1 MPDKRVR
8 LQFQPSG
15 RTIHVLSGTT
25 VIEAAA
31 QAGLTIQTPCGGAG
45 TCGKCRIQF
54 TAGACE
60 PTAGDK
66 DNLSEEELAAG
77 WRFACQTTVCDDC
90 TITLPQ
96 TSLLASQHQIL
107 TETSDE
113 AAEIVPAVRKLFVQ
127 LSEPTLVEDDAD
139 LYRLEKEIGAFKTPL
154 SVIGQVRDVLRA
166 DSFSGT
172 AVLAD
177 HHLIGFE
184 AGDTSDRCYGV
195 AFDVGTT
202 TVVGS
207 LLDLRNGEEVALA
220 SGMNPQTS
228 FGDDVISRIN
238 YSSQGAENLDQLRQS
253 IVGTINNLLDQMCAE
268 SGVSR
273 NDIYELSFAGN
284 TTMEHLL
291 CGLDVEPLGQVP
303 FTPAHARA
311 LSLSAEELGVRAH
324 PEAAAY
330 IFPVIG
336 GFVGGDT
343 VACMLSST
351 LGTQITPD
359 DGATLLVDIGTNGEI
374 VLAANGKMFA
384 SSTAAGPAFEGA
396 RISCGMRATN
406 GAIAKIVMDT
416 DLHYNVIGNVPAVG
430 LCGSSLVDL
439 SSGLLTAGIVDTTGR
454 LLPPDELPADLPE
467 ALAKRVTVDDDG
479 RASFLVAEDD
489 PAHPVSLTERDI
501 REMQLACGAIRAG
514 ITILMKNAG
523 IEVGDI
529 TQVLLAGGF
538 ASFIR
543 RSHALRIGLLP
554 SGIEHDRIHY
564 VGNASLTGA
573 RWALLST
580 DARQRAED
588 CARQTEHVEL
598 SQDLDFQMQFA
609 ECMIFPEG

>member
-15 RTIHVLSGTT
+15 RTIHVLAGTT
-25 VIEAAA
+25 VIEATA

-60 PTAGDK
+60 PSAGDK
-66 DNLSEEELAAG
+66 ANLSAEELADG
-77 WRFACQTTVCDDC
+77 WRFACQTAICDDC
-90 TITLPQ
+90 TITIPQ
-96 TSLLASQHQIL
+96 TTLFASQHQIL

-113 AAEIVPAVRKLFVQ
+113 AAEIVPAVRKVFVE
-127 LSEPTLVEDDAD
+127 LSEPTLIEDDAD
-139 LYRLEKEIGAFKTPL
+139 LYRLEKAIGEFKAPL
-154 SVIGQVRDVLRA
+154 SVIAQVRNVLRS

-184 AGDTSDRCYGV
+184 AGDTSEKCYGV

-238 YSSQGAENLDQLRQS
+238 YSAQGAENLDQLRQS

-268 SGVSR
+268 SSVARG
-273 NDIYELSFAGN
+273 DIYEFAFAGN

-291 CGLDVEPLGQVP
+291 CGLDVEPLGRVP

-311 LSLSAEELGVRAH
+311 LSLSAEDLGIRAH

-330 IFPVIG
+330 VFPVIG

-351 LGTQITPD
+351 LGAQASD
-359 DGATLLVDIGTNGEI
+359 DATLLVDIGTNGEI
-374 VLAANGKMFA
+374 VLAANGKTYA

-439 SSGLLTAGIVDTTGR
+439 SSGLLTAGIIDSTGR

-467 ALAKRVTVDDDG
+467 ALAKRLTVDDEG
-479 RASFLVAEDD
+479 RVSFLVASDD
-489 PAHPVSLTERDI
+489 PAHPVSLTERDV

-514 ITILMKNAG
+514 ITILMKKAG

-529 TQVLLAGGF
+529 SQVLLAGGF

-554 SGIEHDRIHY
+554 GGIDHSRIHY

-580 DARQRAED
+580 DARQRAER
-588 CARQTEHVEL
+588 CARKTEHVEL

-609 ECMIFPEG
+609 ECMIFPED